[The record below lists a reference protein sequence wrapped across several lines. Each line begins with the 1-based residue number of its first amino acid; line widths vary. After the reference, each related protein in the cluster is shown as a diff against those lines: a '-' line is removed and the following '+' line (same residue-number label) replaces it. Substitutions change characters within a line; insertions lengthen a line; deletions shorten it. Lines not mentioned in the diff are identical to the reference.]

1 MNQISPYFFFE
12 GNCRE
17 AMTFYKNVFGGDLS
31 VMLVGESPVAGSMP
45 EDMKDRV
52 LHAALTIEGK
62 LMIMASDTMEE
73 GQKSDMGEGVYN
85 CIDCKDSD
93 EIQKLFK
100 KLSDGGTVTSPLK
113 EEFFGMFGNLT
124 DKFGVKWMLVAN
136 KPQE

>member
-1 MNQISPYFFFE
+1 MKQITPYFFFE

-17 AMTFYKNVFGGDLS
+17 AMTFYKNVFGGELS
-31 VMLVGESPVAGSMP
+31 VMPIGDSPVASNMQ

-52 LHAALTIEGK
+52 LHAGLTVDGK

-85 CIDCKDSD
+85 CIDCKDND
-93 EIQKLFK
+93 EIQKLFE
-100 KLSDGGTVTSPLK
+100 KLSDGGNVTSPLK
-113 EEFFGMFGNLT
+113 EEFFGMFGDLT